1 MKKKVIFDTNIIR
14 NTNVNNFLGGRNELK
29 NFLKDADIVI
39 PEIVIQEIKRQK
51 KKELANNKHQFF
63 SNPLHKILDVNEAT
77 TKDFNV
83 ENYIQKLL
91 EEEAIP
97 FKTIYL
103 KNNNVL
109 PEIKDLALNKKPPFD
124 DKNGTEKGFK
134 DALIYFS
141 VLEYLQKIPNKKVFV
156 CVKDGRLKEAFNE
169 HNDII
174 VVENYEEFKEENIS
188 MFRNDNYF
196 IEKVNDE
203 IVGVKIEP
211 NHIVKYWHN
220 INENQNV
227 LIKVEDDE
235 YIVEVDSGEIVNTS
249 KTELYLPNIEQLV
262 LSSNFETTHNTIEQL
277 TPCVN
282 YFSDEEIRCF
292 RLKHS

>member
-124 DKNGTEKGFK
+124 DKKGTST
-134 DALIYFS
+134 LI
-141 VLEYLQKIPNKKVFV
+141 
-156 CVKDGRLKEAFNE
+156 
-169 HNDII
+169 
-174 VVENYEEFKEENIS
+174 
-188 MFRNDNYF
+188 
-196 IEKVNDE
+196 
-203 IVGVKIEP
+203 
-211 NHIVKYWHN
+211 
-220 INENQNV
+220 
-227 LIKVEDDE
+227 
-235 YIVEVDSGEIVNTS
+235 NT
-249 KTELYLPNIEQLV
+249 
-262 LSSNFETTHNTIEQL
+262 F
-277 TPCVN
+277 
-282 YFSDEEIRCF
+282 
-292 RLKHS
+292 